1 MALTSLLLSMVCK
14 ATNSS
19 EGDSGG
25 FLAVPLVP
33 VQIKKN
39 NDFYQKVQKHIFH
52 VSKDKKKQW
61 NQHRPLLVSLSFK
74 ERESR
79 IF

>member
-33 VQIKKN
+33 VQIKK
-39 NDFYQKVQKHIFH
+39 KILPKSTKAH
-52 VSKDKKKQW
+52 
-61 NQHRPLLVSLSFK
+61 LSRVK
-74 ERESR
+74 R
-79 IF
+79 